1 MKSAAILVTV
11 AVMILTAI
19 GGAAEK
25 SEKKINFAGAW
36 ILQNVKNSASGGAQP
51 GGAGGG
57 MRRGGGYP
65 RGGYPGG
72 GRTGGGGRQGG
83 GRQTGSAGD
92 GGGMVAPPSY
102 SLLIV
107 EQSDTA
113 LKLTYRSGDTAGQNE
128 FAESFMLDGSES
140 ANSGFGGSGTVRSR
154 SSWNKDKLV
163 TLGTQETSPSARAAS
178 DVVFKQ
184 EISISKNGKT
194 LTVKTT
200 RTLNGRSSTRE
211 DTYARQAQSSS

>member
-11 AVMILTAI
+11 AVMFLTAI

-36 ILQNVKNSASGGAQP
+36 ILQNVKNSASGGTQP
-51 GGAGGG
+51 GGAGG

-72 GRTGGGGRQGG
+72 GRNGGGGRQGG
-83 GRQTGSAGD
+83 GRQTGGASE

-102 SLLIV
+102 SLLII
-107 EQSDTA
+107 EQSDTIV
-113 LKLTYRSGDTAGQNE
+113 KCTYRSGDTAGENE
-128 FAESFMLDGSES
+128 FVESFMLDGSES
-140 ANSGFGGSGTVRSR
+140 ANSGFGGSGTIRSR

-163 TLGTQETSPSARAAS
+163 TLGTQQTSPSDRAAS
-178 DVVFKQ
+178 DVVIKQ
-184 EISISKNGKT
+184 EMSISKDGKT
-194 LTVKTT
+194 LTIRTT

-211 DTYARQAQSSS
+211 DTYARQAQSTS